1 MMPAPKCRE
10 LLSSL
15 SDYLDGALKED
26 LCRELERH
34 LSDCEDCRVVVD
46 TLKKTIYL
54 YHASS
59 QADVPVEV
67 RERLFKRLELD
78 EFITRQP

>member
-10 LLSSL
+10 LLGSL
-15 SDYLDGALKED
+15 SDYLDGVLEEH

-34 LSDCEDCRVVVD
+34 LSDCEDCRVMVD

-54 YHASS
+54 YHAGSE
-59 QADVPVEV
+59 AGVPVDV

-78 EFITRQP
+78 EFITRLP